1 MDSRRKRRSRKVYS
15 TCRSTDAFGGSTADL
30 IRTAG
35 SDTSATA
42 MRATLLCIMTSP
54 RVYRTL
60 MAEIDDA
67 LARGKIPSGPKDI
80 ITEAQAKE
88 VPYLQACIKEVRRDP
103 TPSVL

>member
-1 MDSRRKRRSRKVYS
+1 
-15 TCRSTDAFGGSTADL
+15 
-30 IRTAG
+30 
-35 SDTSATA
+35 

-67 LARGKIPSGPKDI
+67 LARGKIPSGPRDI

-88 VPYLQACIKEVRRDP
+88 LSYLQACIKEVRRNS
-103 TPSVL
+103 TIFVL